1 MPRASL
7 ATGNGKCQRR
17 PAARHWGIM
26 ARMTEMMNWT
36 LITYLQAGA
45 YIAIMIAVFGG
56 PQMLSSYFEARNRR
70 ADRLENESNTERR
83 HREVMD
89 AEARREERREERR
102 LEERR
107 EERDE
112 RRQEEERRQ
121 DERRQ
126 EAEERRQEAELRRQ
140 ESEAAERR
148 HQELLTAL
156 IAAISNGRDRGD
168 DQSRLVE
175 TLRQTVEALAI
186 ENARLRQ
193 RNGNGN
199 PPPQAT
205 PGE

>member
-1 MPRASL
+1 
-7 ATGNGKCQRR
+7 
-17 PAARHWGIM
+17 
-26 ARMTEMMNWT
+26 MNWT

-70 ADRLENESNTERR
+70 ADRLENESNAERR

-107 EERDE
+107 EERLREQED

-121 DERRQ
+121 EERRQ

>member
-1 MPRASL
+1 
-7 ATGNGKCQRR
+7 
-17 PAARHWGIM
+17 
-26 ARMTEMMNWT
+26 MTEMTNWT
-36 LITYLQAGA
+36 LIAYLQAGA
-45 YIAIMIAVFGG
+45 YIAIMIAVFGW

-70 ADRLENESNTERR
+70 ADRLENESNAERR

-107 EERDE
+107 EERDD

-140 ESEAAERR
+140 EAEAAERR
-148 HQELLTAL
+148 HQELLAAL
-156 IAAISNGRDRGD
+156 IAAIGNGRGRDEGQGRF
-168 DQSRLVE
+168 VE
-175 TLRQTVEALAI
+175 TLLQRVEALEA
-186 ENARLRQ
+186 ENASLRQ

>member
-1 MPRASL
+1 
-7 ATGNGKCQRR
+7 
-17 PAARHWGIM
+17 
-26 ARMTEMMNWT
+26 MTEMTNWT
-36 LITYLQAGA
+36 LIAYLQAGA

-70 ADRLENESNTERR
+70 ADRLENESNAERR
-83 HREVMD
+83 HREIME

-107 EERDE
+107 EERQREQEE

-121 DERRQ
+121 D
-126 EAEERRQEAELRRQ
+126 ERRQEAELRRQ

-175 TLRQTVEALAI
+175 TLRQTVETLAI

>member
-1 MPRASL
+1 
-7 ATGNGKCQRR
+7 
-17 PAARHWGIM
+17 
-26 ARMTEMMNWT
+26 MTEMTNWT
-36 LITYLQAGA
+36 LIAYLQAGA

-70 ADRLENESNTERR
+70 ADRLENESNAERR

-102 LEERR
+102 
-107 EERDE
+107 
-112 RRQEEERRQ
+112 Q
-121 DERRQ
+121 
-126 EAEERRQEAELRRQ
+126 EERRQEAESRRQ
-140 ESEAAERR
+140 EAEAAERR

-156 IAAISNGRDRGD
+156 IAAIGNGRGQGEGQGRF
-168 DQSRLVE
+168 VE
-175 TLRQTVEALAI
+175 TLLQRVEALEA

-193 RNGNGN
+193 RNGN

>member
-1 MPRASL
+1 
-7 ATGNGKCQRR
+7 
-17 PAARHWGIM
+17 
-26 ARMTEMMNWT
+26 MNWT

-70 ADRLENESNTERR
+70 ADRLENESNAERR

-89 AEARREERREERR
+89 AEARREERRQEERR
-102 LEERR
+102 L
-107 EERDE
+107 D
-112 RRQEEERRQ
+112 
-121 DERRQ
+121 
-126 EAEERRQEAELRRQ
+126 AELRRQ
-140 ESEAAERR
+140 ETDAAERR
-148 HQELLTAL
+148 HQELIAAL
-156 IAAISNGRDRGD
+156 IAAISNGRNQGG

-175 TLRQTVEALAI
+175 TLLQRVEALEA

-193 RNGNGN
+193 QNGNGT

>member
-1 MPRASL
+1 MSTQSSRPPL
-7 ATGNGKCQRR
+7 GYNG
-17 PAARHWGIM
+17 GI
-26 ARMTEMMNWT
+26 MTEMMNWT

-70 ADRLENESNTERR
+70 ADRLENESNAERR

-107 EERDE
+107 EERQREQEE

-126 EAEERRQEAELRRQ
+126 GEERRQDERRQEAELRRQ

>member
-1 MPRASL
+1 
-7 ATGNGKCQRR
+7 
-17 PAARHWGIM
+17 
-26 ARMTEMMNWT
+26 MTEMTNWT

-70 ADRLENESNTERR
+70 ADRLENESNAERR

-102 LEERR
+102 L
-107 EERDE
+107 D
-112 RRQEEERRQ
+112 
-121 DERRQ
+121 
-126 EAEERRQEAELRRQ
+126 ERRQEAELRRQ
-140 ESEAAERR
+140 ETDAAERR

-156 IAAISNGRDRGD
+156 IAAISNGRNQGG

-175 TLRQTVEALAI
+175 TLLQRVEALEA
-186 ENARLRQ
+186 ENTRLRQ
-193 RNGNGN
+193 QNGNGN

>member
-1 MPRASL
+1 M
-7 ATGNGKCQRR
+7 GYNG
-17 PAARHWGIM
+17 GI
-26 ARMTEMMNWT
+26 MTEMTNWT

-107 EERDE
+107 EERQREQEE

-126 EAEERRQEAELRRQ
+126 GEERRQDERRQEAELRRQ

-175 TLRQTVEALAI
+175 TLRQTVETLAI

>member
-1 MPRASL
+1 
-7 ATGNGKCQRR
+7 
-17 PAARHWGIM
+17 
-26 ARMTEMMNWT
+26 MMNWT

-107 EERDE
+107 EERQREQED

-126 EAEERRQEAELRRQ
+126 EEERRQDERRQEAELRRQ